1 MQESESLWSKDDL
14 ISEMEKMQAEI
25 IDLKSQRKEL
35 NSEIQ
40 LLKSENRELLNQNED
55 LQTGNEEL
63 NQNINEKENLIQK
76 ISFEKLKLQSGIQ
89 DLTNELQ
96 IKSEAIVKMKGADLI
111 LKENEQL
118 KEKDRKREIESN
130 RRKEELEAE
139 VRVVKEAFEESRDE
153 LECYKKLQKKRL
165 AEYNQKINEQD
176 RLIENRAKEITEKAR
191 SDLTKKFRNKQIGLD
206 AEYMAR
212 IAANETRLWSIE
224 IYAAIVTIFTAIQS
238 KAFTDD
244 IVSAAKTIGIIIK
257 KLISF
262 IETVSEV
269 TAGLSDRINDTTLNL
284 IVYWILK
291 AITGAGIM
299 AVPIVIIYLVGK
311 KYISW
316 YKSEIADSI
325 SVWVAVITLA
335 VSIFFAEPIKSFLS
349 INLIGMN
356 IMVHLI
362 YSGGRHY
369 VRGCRKNRGYYYRM

>member
-89 DLTNELQ
+89 DLTKELQ

-139 VRVVKEAFEESRDE
+139 VRVVKDAYIESRDE
-153 LECYKKLQKKRL
+153 LEYYKKLQKKKVD
-165 AEYNQKINEQD
+165 EYNQKINEQD
-176 RLIENRAKEITEKAR
+176 KLIDEYAEQKFKKQKIALDKIYKKKNSELSSAYTARNTALLSQLFSSILYGAIVTLLTAAR
-191 SDLTKKFRNKQIGLD
+191 SDTFIKDIMSFFKGFINILIKYTELTFKAGKAVAALCT
-206 AEYMAR
+206 R
-212 IAANETRLWSIE
+212 IDNPTVQNILYWM
-224 IYAAIVTIFTAIQS
+224 VTVLII
-238 KAFTDD
+238 
-244 IVSAAKTIGIIIK
+244 IILIGIPA
-257 KLISF
+257 LILYF
-262 IETVSEV
+262 AT
-269 TAGLSDRINDTTLNL
+269 
-284 IVYWILK
+284 
-291 AITGAGIM
+291 
-299 AVPIVIIYLVGK
+299 K
-311 KYISW
+311 KYITW
-316 YKSEIADSI
+316 YKEEICDSI
-325 SVWVAVITLA
+325 SLWVAVIALA
-335 VSIFFAEPIKSFLS
+335 LSIFLS
-349 INLIGMN
+349 DELKLLVPINLITAN
-356 IMVHLI
+356 IIAHLT
-362 YSGGRHY
+362 YSGIRAY
-369 VRGCRKNRGYYYRM
+369 IRGCKRNRGYY